1 MIEVRNLAVSTN
13 ALPIYTFQKDGVFAL
28 ISAFAASN
36 HMTNGCTCAF
46 VFSFEHFGNF
56 TRFCLALGK
65 FTVFSWK
72 MVLHLNFHL
81 KLIILILNT
90 DFIAACSAFQ
100 FRENK

>member
-13 ALPIYTFQKDGVFAL
+13 ALPIYTFQNDGVFAL

-56 TRFCLALGK
+56 TRFCL
-65 FTVFSWK
+65 TWK
-72 MVLHLNFHL
+72 VYSIFLENGV
-81 KLIILILNT
+81 
-90 DFIAACSAFQ
+90 AFE
-100 FRENK
+100 FPFKINYSDS